1 MSTMVL
7 LRHGQAMFGSSN
19 YDRLTP
25 HGEKQASACADFW
38 RSRGTTF
45 TRVVV
50 GPCKRHLDT
59 VRLAVE
65 GLRAPDFEFEPL
77 LNEFADAT
85 PVIKAA
91 EARTGADLSDA
102 STLPKS
108 EIARIYGEQIRLWS
122 DHDVPME
129 GVESI
134 GEFRQRVARWLTS
147 MTASGEPGQHVLV
160 STSGGVICAVLA
172 EILGLSNVTTGS
184 LMWSIENCSLTG
196 IAWSQKGLSL
206 RYFNQTAHLPAGL
219 TSGM

>member
-1 MSTMVL
+1 MSTLTL
-7 LRHGQAMFGSSN
+7 LRHGQAMFGSAD

-25 HGEKQASACADFW
+25 YGEKQARACSEFW
-38 RSRGTTF
+38 RLREVRF
-45 TRVVV
+45 TRIIV
-50 GPCKRHLDT
+50 GPCKRHMDT
-59 VRLAVE
+59 VRLAVV
-65 GLRAPDFEFEPL
+65 GLEAPQFEHEPL

-134 GEFRQRVARWLTS
+134 NEFRQRVARWLAS
-147 MTASGEPGQHVLV
+147 ITASGEPGQQVLV

>member
-1 MSTMVL
+1 MVL
-7 LRHGQAMFGSSN
+7 LRHGQAMFGSSD

-25 HGEKQASACADFW
+25 YGEKQSGACADFW
-38 RSRGTTF
+38 RQRKVTF
-45 TRVVV
+45 TRVIV
-50 GPCKRHLDT
+50 GPCKRHRDT
-59 VRLAVE
+59 ARLAVA
-65 GLRAPDFEFEPL
+65 GLDVPEFELEPL

-91 EARTGADLSDA
+91 EARTGADLSDS

-108 EIARIYGEQIRLWS
+108 EIARLYGEQIRLWS

-206 RYFNQTAHLPAGL
+206 RYFNQTTHLPVEL